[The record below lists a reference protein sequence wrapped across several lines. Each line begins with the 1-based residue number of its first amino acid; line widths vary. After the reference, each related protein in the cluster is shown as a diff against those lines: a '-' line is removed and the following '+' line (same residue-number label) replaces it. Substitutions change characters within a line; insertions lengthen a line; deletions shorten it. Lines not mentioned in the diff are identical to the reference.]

1 MTSIEERPDVLA
13 ALPPRPA
20 LPARPAL
27 PTLPDLDAPETLA
40 ARRGLR
46 TQIEA
51 LQEELRAT
59 LEASWAPET
68 LAAAAGPAG
77 AGVVPR
83 LLDLGELEV
92 LRDGLLA
99 GLEHVREAAARR
111 AEGHARAR
119 ALLEQM
125 YADPDAHRGVVLT
138 TDDLGVSGCCR
149 WSVSPVLGV
158 VGRLAGWWRVKVSS
172 GCP

>member
-13 ALPPRPA
+13 GRPVPPVLPE
-20 LPARPAL
+20 
-27 PTLPDLDAPETLA
+27 LPDLDAPETLA
-40 ARRGLR
+40 ARRALR

-51 LQEELRAT
+51 LHEQLRAT

-77 AGVVPR
+77 VGDVPR

-92 LRDGLLA
+92 VRDGLLA

-119 ALLEQM
+119 ALLERM
-125 YADPDAHRGVVLT
+125 YADPDAHRGVALT
-138 TDDLGVSGCCR
+138 TDDLGIPGCCR

>member
-1 MTSIEERPDVLA
+1 MTSIEERPDLVTGRPVL
-13 ALPPRPA
+13 PA
-20 LPARPAL
+20 LPDLDA
-27 PTLPDLDAPETLA
+27 TLPDLDAPETLA

-46 TQIEA
+46 AQIDA
-51 LQEELRAT
+51 LHEELRRA

-68 LAAAAGPAG
+68 LAAAVGPAG
-77 AGVVPR
+77 TGDVPR

-92 LRDGLLA
+92 VRDGLLA
-99 GLEHVREAAARR
+99 GLDHVREAAARR

-125 YADPDAHRGVVLT
+125 YADPDAHRGVALT
-138 TDDLGVSGCCR
+138 TDDLGVPGCCR

>member
-1 MTSIEERPDVLA
+1 MTSIEERPDVLGVR
-13 ALPPRPA
+13 PVRPA
-20 LPARPAL
+20 PPVLPV
-27 PTLPDLDAPETLA
+27 LPDLDAPETLA

-51 LQEELRAT
+51 LHEELRWT
-59 LEASWAPET
+59 LEASWVPET

-77 AGVVPR
+77 VGDVPR

-92 LRDGLLA
+92 VRDGLLA

-111 AEGHARAR
+111 AEGHARAH
-119 ALLEQM
+119 ALLEEM
-125 YADPDAHRGVVLT
+125 YADPDAHRGVTLT
-138 TDDLGVSGCCR
+138 TDDLGIAGCCR

>member
-1 MTSIEERPDVLA
+1 MTSTEQRRDVLA
-13 ALPPRPA
+13 ALP
-20 LPARPAL
+20 ARPA
-27 PTLPDLDAPETLA
+27 LPDLDAPETLA

-59 LEASWAPET
+59 LEASWVHET
-68 LAAAAGPAG
+68 LAAAVGPAG
-77 AGVVPR
+77 SGKVPR

-92 LRDGLLA
+92 VRDGLLA
-99 GLEHVREAAARR
+99 GLERVREAAARR

-119 ALLEQM
+119 ALLERM
-125 YADPDAHRGVVLT
+125 YADPDAHRGAVLT
-138 TDDLGVSGCCR
+138 TDDLGIPGCCR
-149 WSVSPVLGV
+149 WSVRPVLGV
-158 VGRLAGWWRVKVSS
+158 VGRLGGWWRVKVSS

>member
-13 ALPPRPA
+13 GRPVLPA
-20 LPARPAL
+20 LPE
-27 PTLPDLDAPETLA
+27 LPDLDAPETLA
-40 ARRGLR
+40 ARRALR

-51 LQEELRAT
+51 LHEQLRAT

-77 AGVVPR
+77 VGDVPR

-92 LRDGLLA
+92 VRDGLLA

-119 ALLEQM
+119 ALLERM
-125 YADPDAHRGVVLT
+125 YADPDAHRGVALT
-138 TDDLGVSGCCR
+138 TDDLGIPGCCR

>member
-1 MTSIEERPDVLA
+1 MTSIEERPDVLTGRPV
-13 ALPPRPA
+13 LPA
-20 LPARPAL
+20 LPDLSA
-27 PTLPDLDAPETLA
+27 LPDLDAPETLG

-46 TQIEA
+46 TQIDA
-51 LQEELRAT
+51 LHEELRRV

-68 LAAAAGPAG
+68 LAAAVGPAG
-77 AGVVPR
+77 VGDVPR
-83 LLDLGELEV
+83 LLDLGQLEV
-92 LRDGLLA
+92 VRDGLLA
-99 GLEHVREAAARR
+99 GLERVREAAARR

-119 ALLEQM
+119 ALLEEM
-125 YADPDAHRGVVLT
+125 YADPDAHRGVALT
-138 TDDLGVSGCCR
+138 TDDLGIAGCCR